1 MKEDQELMLLFYR
14 EQSTILK
21 IKNKQ
26 IAEEIMKNTQ

>member
-1 MKEDQELMLLFYR
+1 MKEDQEFMLLFYR

-21 IKNKQ
+21 KKNKQ